1 MTKEKPSN
9 QKTPIKKTKKQK
21 ERIAIVTALRT
32 PMARAGG
39 KFAKMQADQ
48 LGATLFRELML
59 RSPVSFEE
67 VDEVIIGNVA
77 QPIHAA
83 NIARVIALRAGF
95 PEATPSL
102 TVHRNCASGM
112 ESMTTAASRIHSGE
126 GKIYVCGGVE
136 SMSNIPLVYSPSMTA
151 FFTNLSRSRS
161 LLDKVHTLLGFRP
174 SFLKPIVG
182 LMSGL
187 TDPVSGLIM
196 GNTAEILAQDFGISR
211 EEQDAFALASHQK
224 AALAKESGRFAKE
237 SMDLVYDERGGKYLD
252 FDDGIRESQT
262 LEKLA
267 KLRPFFDRKNG
278 TVTAGNASQITD
290 AAAGVVLMSESEAK
304 KRKLEPLGYMTD
316 YAYEGLEPKRMGL
329 GPVFATEKLFR
340 QTGLS
345 MKEMQIVEIN
355 EAFAAQV
362 IACERA
368 FASKEF
374 AKTHFAKKEAVGAID
389 PEILNVNGGSIA
401 LGHPVGMTGT
411 RLVLTVLHELR
422 ERGLQRGLATLCI
435 GGGQG
440 AALLLEVE

>member
-1 MTKEKPSN
+1 MK
-9 QKTPIKKTKKQK
+9 K
-21 ERIAIVTALRT
+21 ERIAIVSALRT

-39 KFAKMQADQ
+39 KFQKIQADQ
-48 LGATLFRELML
+48 LGAILFRELMM
-59 RSPVSFEE
+59 RSLVGVDE

-95 PEATPSL
+95 PEATPAI

-112 ESMTTAASRIHSGE
+112 ESITTAVSRIYAGE

-136 SMSNIPLVYSPSMTA
+136 SMSNIPLVYSEKMTDLFSKLA
-151 FFTNLSRSRS
+151 DSKTV
-161 LLDKVHTLLGFRP
+161 LDKVRTMLGFRP
-174 SFLKPIVG
+174 SFIKPVVG

-187 TDPVSGLIM
+187 TDPVSGLLM
-196 GNTAEILAQDFGISR
+196 GSTAEVLAQDFGISR
-211 EEQDAFALASHQK
+211 EEQDAFALRSHQK
-224 AALAKESGRFAKE
+224 AQKAKESGRFALE
-237 SMDLVYDERGGKYLD
+237 SMALVYDEYEGKYLD
-252 FDDGIRESQT
+252 YDDGIRESQT
-262 LEKLA
+262 LAKLA
-267 KLRPFFDRKNG
+267 ALRPFFDRKNG
-278 TVTAGNASQITD
+278 TVTAGNSSQITD

-304 KRKLEPLGYMTD
+304 ARSLEPLGYLRD
-316 YAYEGLEPKRMGL
+316 YAYVGLDPKRMGL
-329 GPVFATEKLFR
+329 GPVFATHKLFK

-345 MKEMQIVEIN
+345 MDDIEIVEIN

-362 IACERA
+362 IACEKA
-368 FASKEF
+368 FASPEF
-374 AKTHFAKKEAVGAID
+374 AKTHLGEDKAVGAID
-389 PEILNVNGGSIA
+389 PDILNVNGGAIA

-422 ERGLQRGLATLCI
+422 LRKQQRGLATLCI

>member
-1 MTKEKPSN
+1 M
-9 QKTPIKKTKKQK
+9 KTKSEDIQK
-21 ERIAIVTALRT
+21 ERIAIISALRT

-39 KFAKMQADQ
+39 RFHEIQADQ
-48 LGATLFRELML
+48 LGAILFRELMM
-59 RSPVSFEE
+59 RSPIGFDE

-95 PEATPSL
+95 PEATPAL

-112 ESMTTAASRIHSGE
+112 ESITTAVARIHAGE
-126 GKIYVCGGVE
+126 GKVYVCGGVE
-136 SMSNIPLVYSPSMTA
+136 SMSNIPLVYSEKMTSLFA
-151 FFTNLSRSRS
+151 KLSSS
-161 LLDKVHTLLGFRP
+161 KTTVDKVRTLFGFRP
-174 SFLKPIVG
+174 AFLKPIIG

-187 TDPVSGLIM
+187 TDPISGLLM
-196 GNTAEILAQDFGISR
+196 GNTAEVLAQDFGISR
-211 EEQDAFALASHQK
+211 EEQDAFSLKSHQK
-224 AALAKESGRFAKE
+224 AANAKRTGRFSKE
-237 SMDLVYDERGGKYLD
+237 SMAVIYDATSGKYLD
-252 FDDGIRESQT
+252 FDDGIREKQT

-278 TVTAGNASQITD
+278 TVTAGNSSQITD
-290 AAAGVVLMSESEAK
+290 AAAGVILMSESEAK
-304 KRKLEPLGYMTD
+304 KRGLEPLGYLRD
-316 YAYEGLEPKRMGL
+316 YAYEGLDPKRMGL
-329 GPVFATEKLFR
+329 GPVFATHKLFE

-345 MKEMQIVEIN
+345 MKDIHIVEIN

-362 IACERA
+362 IACEKA
-368 FASKEF
+368 FASKAF
-374 AKTHFAKKEAVGAID
+374 AKTHFKQNKAVGAID
-389 PEILNVNGGSIA
+389 PEILNVNGGAVA

-422 ERGLQRGLATLCI
+422 ERGQQRGLATLCI

>member
-1 MTKEKPSN
+1 M
-9 QKTPIKKTKKQK
+9 KTKPTKNNNQK
-21 ERIAIVTALRT
+21 ERIAIVNGLRT
-32 PMARAGG
+32 PMAKSGG
-39 KFAKMQADQ
+39 KFARIQADE

-59 RSPVSFEE
+59 RSPVNVDE

-95 PEATPSL
+95 PERTPAL

-112 ESMTTAASRIHSGE
+112 ESITTAVSRIYAGE
-126 GKIYVCGGVE
+126 GTVYVCGGVE
-136 SMSNIPLVYSPSMTA
+136 SMSNIPLVYSQKMTGL
-151 FFTNLSRSRS
+151 FTKLASSKTAV
-161 LLDKVHTLLGFRP
+161 DKVRTLLGFRP
-174 SFLKPIVG
+174 TFLKPIVG

-196 GNTAEILAQDFGISR
+196 GNTAEVLAQDFGISR
-211 EEQDAFALASHQK
+211 EEQDVFALESHQK
-224 AALAKESGRFAKE
+224 AAKAKESGRFAKE
-237 SMDLVYDERGGKYLD
+237 SMAVVYDPHKGAYLD

-262 LEKLA
+262 IEKLA
-267 KLRPFFDRKNG
+267 RLRPFFDRRNG

-304 KRKLEPLGYMTD
+304 KRGLEPLGYLSG

-329 GPVFATEKLFR
+329 GPVFATHTLFK

-345 MKEMQIVEIN
+345 MDDMEIVEIN

-368 FASKEF
+368 FASAAF
-374 AKTHFAKKEAVGAID
+374 AKVHFGDDKAVGTID
-389 PEILNVNGGSIA
+389 PAILNVNGGSIA

>member
-1 MTKEKPSN
+1 MEPESN
-9 QKTPIKKTKKQK
+9 NMQK
-21 ERIAIVTALRT
+21 ERIAIVSGLRT

-39 KFAKMQADQ
+39 KFARMQADQ

-59 RSPVSFEE
+59 RSPVDVEE

-95 PEATPSL
+95 PEHTPAL

-112 ESMTTAASRIHSGE
+112 ESITTAVARIYAGE
-126 GKIYVCGGVE
+126 GKVYVCGGVE
-136 SMSNIPLVYSPSMTA
+136 SMSNIPLVYSEKMTGLFSKLA
-151 FFTNLSRSRS
+151 SSKS
-161 LLDKVHTLLGFRP
+161 ALDKVRVLLGFRP
-174 SFLKPIVG
+174 AFLKPIVG

-187 TDPVSGLIM
+187 TDPVSGLLM
-196 GNTAEILAQDFGISR
+196 GSTAEVLAQDFGISR
-211 EEQDAFALASHQK
+211 EEQDTFALRSHQK
-224 AALAKESGRFAKE
+224 AANAKESRRFAKE
-237 SMDLVYDERGGKYLD
+237 SMAVVYDVHSGKYLD
-252 FDDGIRESQT
+252 YDDGIRESQT
-262 LEKLA
+262 LEKLTRL
-267 KLRPFFDRKNG
+267 KPFFDRKNG

-290 AAAGVVLMSESEAK
+290 AAAGVLLMSESEAK
-304 KRKLEPLGYMTD
+304 KRGLDPLGYLRD

-329 GPVFATEKLFR
+329 GPVFATHKLFK
-340 QTGLS
+340 QTGLG
-345 MKEMQIVEIN
+345 MDDIEIVEIN

-362 IACERA
+362 IACEKA
-368 FASKEF
+368 FASKDF
-374 AKTHFAKKEAVGAID
+374 AKAHFGEEVAVGAINPD
-389 PEILNVNGGSIA
+389 ILNVNGGAVA

-422 ERGLQRGLATLCI
+422 ERGLQTGLATLCI